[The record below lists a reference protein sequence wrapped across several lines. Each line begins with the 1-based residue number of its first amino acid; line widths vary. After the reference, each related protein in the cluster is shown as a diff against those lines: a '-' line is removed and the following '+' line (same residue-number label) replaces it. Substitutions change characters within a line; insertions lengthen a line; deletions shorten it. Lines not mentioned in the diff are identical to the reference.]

1 MHVVQLSP
9 SVLAI
14 LYVRAEQQCKGQE
27 LRSEQRITWGRPVSW
42 LAIPWLTIAG
52 LRLAKVTTVALLI
65 WVALPT
71 IVLLP

>member
-14 LYVRAEQQCKGQE
+14 LYVRAEQQRKGQE
-27 LRSEQRITWGRPVSW
+27 LRSEQRTWGRPISW
-42 LAIPWLTIAG
+42 LAIPWLAIAG
-52 LRLAKVTTVALLI
+52 LRLAKVPAIALLI